1 MLDPERLFL
10 SSLENSQSAVDFA
23 HRFVQRWDLYA
34 QQLEDGRYICVH
46 EPLTLDSIQSHLD
59 GNITLG
65 AYLLDQKSQSRFMVI
80 DADNY
85 ETFAQ
90 LIELTKTL
98 EREDVPS
105 YLESSRRGGHLW
117 FFFSHPLSGQSVRDF
132 GSGLLEQHG
141 IDKVELFPKQNELTS
156 GPGSLIRL
164 PFGKHRRS
172 RQRYRFITPQGDPIA
187 PTLQEQIKILSAPRT
202 VPDNLIELYR
212 SHKAAKPDQD
222 VLEPLQELSGPLS
235 ERLKKSITVLEF
247 ISQYVDLRTT
257 GNGAIGLC
265 PFHDDQHPSF
275 SVNDEGNYWNCFAGC
290 GGGSIIDFWMKW
302 KGTDFTT
309 AVKDLAEI
317 LL

>member
-1 MLDPERLFL
+1 MLSPERLSL
-10 SSLENSQSAVDFA
+10 SSLEHSQSAVDFG

-34 QQLEDGRYICVH
+34 RQLEDGCYICVH
-46 EPLTLDSIQSHLD
+46 EPLTIGSIQSHLD
-59 GNITLG
+59 GSVTLG
-65 AYLLDQKSQSRFMVI
+65 TYLLDRKSQSRFMVI
-80 DADNY
+80 DADDE
-85 ETFAQ
+85 ETFAR
-90 LIELTKTL
+90 LTRLTQKL

-105 YLESSRRGGHLW
+105 YLETSRRGGHLW
-117 FFFSHPLSGQSVRDF
+117 FFFSHPLSGRRVRDF
-132 GSGLLEQHG
+132 GRGILELHG

-172 RQRYRFITPQGDPIA
+172 GQRYGFITADGDPIA
-187 PTLQEQIKILSAPRT
+187 PTLQKQLKMLSTPRT
-202 VPDNLIELYR
+202 VPDGIIEVYR
-212 SHKAAKPDQD
+212 SHKPAKPDRA
-222 VLEPLQELSGPLS
+222 VVEPLQGLSGPLS
-235 ERLKKSITVLEF
+235 ERIKKSMTALEF
-247 ISQYVDLRTT
+247 ISQYVDLKAT

-275 SVNDEGNYWNCFAGC
+275 SVNDQGNYWHCFAGC

-309 AVKDLAEI
+309 AVRDLAET